1 MVVKRIKEDTA
12 RRVSRTGAG
21 SEQVLKIAVKKKKFL
36 ISVLSLA
43 IIVTMVLFFFFYL
56 FWVS

>member
-1 MVVKRIKEDTA
+1 MVVTRIKEDTA

-21 SEQVLKIAVKKKKFL
+21 SEQVLKIAIKKKIL

-43 IIVTMVLFFFFYL
+43 IIVAMVLFIFFYL